1 MSPMLALPERPVAR
15 AAPVVERTSG
25 RPLLRMVGLASITGF
40 AYRRR
45 AQADAFMMV
54 AFVLAITAVAMVYVR
69 PF

>member
-1 MSPMLALPERPVAR
+1 MLGKMHLGFPGWAIVKLVCA
-15 AAPVVERTSG
+15 
-25 RPLLRMVGLASITGF
+25 VGLGCMGSF

-54 AFVLAITAVAMVYVR
+54 TFVLAIIAVAMVYVR